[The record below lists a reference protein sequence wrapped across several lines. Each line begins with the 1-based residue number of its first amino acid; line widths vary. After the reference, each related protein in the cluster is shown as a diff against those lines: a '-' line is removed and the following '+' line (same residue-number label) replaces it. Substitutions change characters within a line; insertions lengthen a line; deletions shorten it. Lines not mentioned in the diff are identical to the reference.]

1 MATKPQL
8 ASFHRRRLKRI
19 AKELINMSDKWE
31 DVDYWISERFSDAS
45 ESVKLLERQMS
56 EASKARR

>member
-45 ESVKLLERQMS
+45 ESIKLLERQVC
-56 EASKARR
+56 ELSKSKR